1 MDCVEEYARHD
12 MCLSKVV
19 GNESGASVGS
29 GLSQQWGTGA
39 ARLPI
44 FKDGVMLQ
52 AAACDT
58 GWKKISAEIWGLCV
72 LPC

>member
-29 GLSQQWGTGA
+29 GLSQQWGIGA

-44 FKDGVMLQ
+44 FTYEEFRCEKSFDLR
-52 AAACDT
+52 
-58 GWKKISAEIWGLCV
+58 SLCKV
-72 LPC
+72 SV